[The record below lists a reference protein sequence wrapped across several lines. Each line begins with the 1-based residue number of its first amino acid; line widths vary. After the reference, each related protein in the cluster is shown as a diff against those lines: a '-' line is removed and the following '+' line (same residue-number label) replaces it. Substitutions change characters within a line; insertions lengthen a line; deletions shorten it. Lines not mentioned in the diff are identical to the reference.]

1 MAEYVLGT
9 HDEELWRLG
18 LQHQVWRAQ
27 ATALWEKAGF
37 GPGQTL
43 LDIGCGPGFC
53 TRDLAWV
60 VGASGRIVAIDES
73 PRYVEFVNTTPN
85 GTGAAVI
92 DARVGDVQALDLP
105 EQCLDGAYARWVFCF
120 LRHPEQAI
128 DGVYRALKPGGRLVI
143 QDYVHYLAMSL
154 SPSGPA
160 LDRVA
165 SAVRQSWA
173 LSGGDCNIGR
183 RLPHLL
189 VERGFRIDS
198 IQPTVRVGTP
208 GTLLW
213 EWPTTFF
220 KIFVPTLVRMGLLT
234 ENEQEEF
241 VLEWEQRSQD
251 PQSRFYTPIVLDL
264 VATKIG

>member
-1 MAEYVLGT
+1 MVEYVLGT

-27 ATALWEKAGF
+27 ATALWETAGF

-60 VGASGRIVAIDES
+60 AGISGRVIAVDES
-73 PRYVEFVNTTPN
+73 PRYIDFVNNTPT
-85 GTGAAVI
+85 GVGAAPI
-92 DARVGDVQALDLP
+92 EAHLGDVQALDLP
-105 EQCLDGAYARWVFCF
+105 DECLDGAYARWVFCF
-120 LRHPEQAI
+120 VRHPDKVIE
-128 DGVYRALKPGGRLVI
+128 GVHRALKPGGRLVI
-143 QDYVHYLAMSL
+143 QDYVHYLAMGL
-154 SPSGPA
+154 SPAGPA

-165 SAVRQSWA
+165 AAVRQSWA

-189 VERGFRIDS
+189 TERGFRIDHLE
-198 IQPTVRVGTP
+198 PKVRVGTP

-220 KIFVPTLVRMGLLT
+220 RIFVPTLVKMGLLT
-234 ENEQEEF
+234 QEEHRAF
-241 VLEWEQRSQD
+241 TEEWEQRSLD
-251 PQSRFYTPIVLDL
+251 PQSRFYTPIVVDI
-264 VATKIG
+264 VATKLD